1 MCLTGAV
8 EAGGIS
14 KGGLAT
20 AAEDIDGTMTDCG
33 GGGAGAGW
41 RMVETDGKGGAHVKN
56 SKTMRLLLCV
66 SNFVVSW
73 LSGKASYLGKVCTQ
87 VGVPASAK
95 YFVRSRISQAYQMNS
110 PGYCI

>member
-66 SNFVVSW
+66 SNFVSVFTF
-73 LSGKASYLGKVCTQ
+73 LVRA
-87 VGVPASAK
+87 GVITGTG
-95 YFVRSRISQAYQMNS
+95 YFAHQHSLRM
-110 PGYCI
+110 P